1 MVTFG
6 FSGMLQMKAWLTTA
20 AAVLLVVQVLTALW
34 MWGRLPT
41 TRPAPSWVGP
51 THRWSGAVAFVL
63 TLPVALHCLWAL
75 GFATDNSR
83 GLVHSLVG
91 CLFYGA
97 YAAKMIGLR
106 SRGLPGWAVPVL
118 GGLVLTL
125 MTLIFLTSALWFFTR
140 SGLPLT

>member
-1 MVTFG
+1 M
-6 FSGMLQMKAWLTTA
+6 
-20 AAVLLVVQVLTALW
+20 
-34 MWGRLPT
+34 
-41 TRPAPSWVGP
+41 
-51 THRWSGAVAFVL
+51 HRWSGAIAFVL

-83 GLVHSLVG
+83 VLVHSLVG

>member
-1 MVTFG
+1 
-6 FSGMLQMKAWLTTA
+6 
-20 AAVLLVVQVLTALW
+20 
-34 MWGRLPT
+34 
-41 TRPAPSWVGP
+41 
-51 THRWSGAVAFVL
+51 
-63 TLPVALHCLWAL
+63 
-75 GFATDNSR
+75 
-83 GLVHSLVG
+83 VHSLVG